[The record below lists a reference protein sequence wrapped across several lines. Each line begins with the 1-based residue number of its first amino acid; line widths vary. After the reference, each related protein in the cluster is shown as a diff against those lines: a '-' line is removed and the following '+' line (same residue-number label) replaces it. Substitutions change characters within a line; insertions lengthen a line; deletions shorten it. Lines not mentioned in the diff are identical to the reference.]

1 MRYIIATIKPWN
13 INFLKENKKKF
24 PGNVSF
30 IFDPKKL
37 NIKNINKINPEK
49 IFFIHWSKTIK
60 SEIYIN
66 YNCILFHMTDLPYG
80 RGGSPLQN
88 LILRK
93 KKATKIT
100 ALNVAKKIDS
110 GDIYLKKNLILK
122 GSAEQIFLRSIK
134 IIFKMIIFILKK
146 KIKPKKQKKS
156 KIIFKRLTKRQ
167 NEIRFNQLNSIYDIH
182 DRIRMVDA
190 ETYPKAHY
198 NFKNFILK
206 FTNSVL
212 KGKRIIANVTIYE
225 KKKL

>member
-24 PGNVSF
+24 PGNVFF

-88 LILRK
+88 LILK
-93 KKATKIT
+93 KKKVTKIT
-100 ALNVAKKIDS
+100 ALNVTKNIDS
-110 GDIYLKKNLILK
+110 GDIYLKRNLILN

-146 KIKPKKQKKS
+146 K
-156 KIIFKRLTKRQ
+156 
-167 NEIRFNQLNSIYDIH
+167 N
-182 DRIRMVDA
+182 
-190 ETYPKAHY
+190 
-198 NFKNFILK
+198 
-206 FTNSVL
+206 
-212 KGKRIIANVTIYE
+212 
-225 KKKL
+225 